1 MNDNLDDNFN
11 ITRHKS
17 NTFSVNLV
25 SEKNNNSLKK
35 SSLHRSTNT
44 NFDDKKNNL
53 DKSNETNSKD
63 KIIDSGGEISS
74 IADKTKEIELLL
86 SDPDLMDNVEDKLI
100 FNDDSRTTLQKLIA
114 KMGKGSLRRIILNLS
129 IINICISSLNLSQK
143 MIYASIYI
151 YPIVII
157 FIGIISYL
165 TLDTIS
171 KTGIKYKK
179 KSYEGIIKE
188 ILFKQLIPVYIFCV
202 ILNYFG
208 NIILEEII
216 LYQLLV
222 DVVTKFFEKKEELF
236 STKKSKY
243 IISYGIAIFI
253 LLPLF
258 QIINYDKF
266 GKITIIKII
275 ILISILIILLTNY
288 ILLFIYNY
296 NINDIK
302 EKFSIKNNSN
312 ETIFTNTDIFSSI
325 SVLFYT
331 FSYHDQFFPSIEKLC
346 IPSAKRINKIIKR
359 TIIIDVIISLLLSVV
374 GFFSLKF
381 DMIKDLIIFRNVE
394 VEKDYI
400 LNDYLMTIGR
410 IFYFIFLLFKLFKD
424 YQILRNNILA
434 NICCYNIKKLG
445 RIVNL
450 LTSFFILSIATFVA
464 VHFQYIS
471 EFISLIGASSSVY
484 ISFII
489 PLIIFINESDYS
501 ILNWKKLLSIFLIII
516 FSFCSICSIFFTITK
531 ILDNI

>member
-202 ILNYFG
+202 ILNYF
-208 NIILEEII
+208 E
-216 LYQLLV
+216 Y
-222 DVVTKFFEKKEELF
+222 
-236 STKKSKY
+236 
-243 IISYGIAIFI
+243 
-253 LLPLF
+253 
-258 QIINYDKF
+258 
-266 GKITIIKII
+266 
-275 ILISILIILLTNY
+275 
-288 ILLFIYNY
+288 
-296 NINDIK
+296 
-302 EKFSIKNNSN
+302 
-312 ETIFTNTDIFSSI
+312 
-325 SVLFYT
+325 
-331 FSYHDQFFPSIEKLC
+331 
-346 IPSAKRINKIIKR
+346 
-359 TIIIDVIISLLLSVV
+359 
-374 GFFSLKF
+374 
-381 DMIKDLIIFRNVE
+381 
-394 VEKDYI
+394 
-400 LNDYLMTIGR
+400 
-410 IFYFIFLLFKLFKD
+410 
-424 YQILRNNILA
+424 
-434 NICCYNIKKLG
+434 
-445 RIVNL
+445 
-450 LTSFFILSIATFVA
+450 
-464 VHFQYIS
+464 
-471 EFISLIGASSSVY
+471 
-484 ISFII
+484 
-489 PLIIFINESDYS
+489 YS
-501 ILNWKKLLSIFLIII
+501 
-516 FSFCSICSIFFTITK
+516 
-531 ILDNI
+531 